1 MSAWTT
7 TARRAKL
14 RWRVMAAALIS
25 LAAALGSVVP
35 APQAAADAAS
45 MAGSSASSAGSAGPV
60 TAYVTN
66 FNSGTVTP
74 IATATNT
81 AGTPIT
87 TGSNPVAIAITPD
100 GKTAYVVNDGSGTV
114 TRRQSHLA
122 SWPGQPPRARA
133 AVPSINDRSGSSIQ
147 AAPAAGCGRG
157 TAVRINTSMTGAVI
171 PGLVAG
177 VIYLVIAFATGASAE
192 AAIIGGIVIAVVA
205 VVIGLIF
212 RAVYRRRIAS
222 PRNPPE
228 SPQ

>member
-45 MAGSSASSAGSAGPV
+45 MAGSSASSAGAAGPGPPPPAAGWAGPV
-60 TAYVTN
+60 SAYVTT
-66 FNSGTVTP
+66 FNSGTVPP

-100 GKTAYVVNDGSGTV
+100 GKNAYVVNDGSGTV
-114 TRRQSHLA
+114 TRRQSNLA

-133 AVPSINDRSGSSIQ
+133 AEPSLPARSGSSIQ
-147 AAPAAGCGRG
+147 AAPPAGSGRG

-192 AAIIGGIVIAVVA
+192 AAIIGGILNPVVA
-205 VVIGLIF
+205 AGLGLLF
-212 RAVYRRRIAS
+212 
-222 PRNPPE
+222 P
-228 SPQ
+228 